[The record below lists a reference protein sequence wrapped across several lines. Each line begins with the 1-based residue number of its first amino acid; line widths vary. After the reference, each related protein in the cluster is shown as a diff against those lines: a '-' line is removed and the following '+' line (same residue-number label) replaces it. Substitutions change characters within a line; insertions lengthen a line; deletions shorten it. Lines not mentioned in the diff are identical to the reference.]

1 MNVKCCQNGVFD
13 PLLKF
18 ELCISKKT
26 NLANYDIFMSLRV
39 ILQEDHTLYHAHV
52 FPSYA
57 S

>member
-1 MNVKCCQNGVFD
+1 MNVKYCQNGVFD
-13 PLLKF
+13 PLLKL